1 METNRSPNEANE
13 ITRQIEAALS
23 KLPARRRDIFLLHRC
38 AGLSYRQIAARYG
51 ISVARVERHI
61 AKALLHIAEELDGT
75 PPPWWQRW
83 LDRWW

>member
-1 METNRSPNEANE
+1 MDTEDTPRTEIIQRIET
-13 ITRQIEAALS
+13 ALA

-51 ISVARVERHI
+51 ISEKRVERHI
-61 AKALLHIAEELDGT
+61 AMALLHIAEELDGT
-75 PPPWWQRW
+75 PRPLWRRW